1 MTLAELRTA
10 MVAAKT
16 GNDIVDVL
24 FDWATLNN
32 ETVSK
37 TYPYVFWLID
47 IAEGTK
53 KSLDNEIEGELET
66 SVFCVK
72 KYTPDTDRL
81 PEYDSL
87 FADLDA
93 YLTKLNTAQFISVQ
107 ERDIDWE
114 ILPEGFISVDRE
126 LAVRYTITLT
136 LWC

>member
-24 FDWATLNN
+24 FDWNTVTN
-32 ETVSK
+32 ETISK
-37 TYPYVFWLID
+37 TYPFVFWSFD
-47 IAEGTK
+47 TAEGTK
-53 KSLDNEIEGELET
+53 KTLENEIEGELEM
-66 SVFCVK
+66 SVFAVK
-72 KYTPDTDRL
+72 KYTPDTDRI

-107 ERDIDWE
+107 ERDIEWE
-114 ILPEGFISVDRE
+114 IFPEGFVSVDRE
-126 LAVRYTITLT
+126 LAVSYKITLT